1 MWSWNSEHVNSV
13 HYVLC
18 ITWILFHPPVSPYC
32 VHVGDGRVR
41 GDARDDSLLASVALL
56 LPRLPRFANLAGV
69 GLVSKLANTQLSNF
83 TIWFMENGSSRT
95 LSIKL
100 ACCSKNCTI
109 LELILL
115 LLPFPARKRRKP
127 WLRWWVRRRRARRPR
142 RSRRS
147 APTPSRP
154 SGWSTFQT
162 IPFILPHFIFKHCSE
177 LSHYYS
183 NRCDRELSI
192 IKQVPNSKETDTMG
206 I

>member
-1 MWSWNSEHVNSV
+1 MRSWNSEHVNSV
-13 HYVLC
+13 PYVLC
-18 ITWILFHPPVSPYC
+18 ITWILFHPPVSAYC
-32 VHVGDGRVR
+32 VHVGDGRV
-41 GDARDDSLLASVALL
+41 GGNARDDSLLASVALL

-69 GLVSKLANTQLSNF
+69 GLISKLANAQLSNY
-83 TIWFMENGSSRT
+83 TTWFMEIGVV
-95 LSIKL
+95 LVH
-100 ACCSKNCTI
+100 ACSGCSKNCMN
-109 LELILL
+109 LELIL
-115 LLPFPARKRRKP
+115 LLPFPARRRRKP
-127 WLRWWVRRRRARRPR
+127 WLRWWVRRRCARRPR

-162 IPFILPHFIFKHCSE
+162 IPFILPHFIFEHCSG

-183 NRCDRELSI
+183 NWCDRELSI